1 MSAIAETARD
11 VIDRIR
17 RNDREREY
25 CLAVLDL
32 WAQVQEQGIEIER
45 VASFGFDRSILTEKE
60 TRARRGACLGGRPD
74 PYTETLPSGK
84 IRLRVY
90 NYVRHHDGGITRLDP
105 MLKAVHEHAD
115 S

>member
-45 VASFGFDRSILTEKE
+45 VASFGFDRSILTEGQK
-60 TRARRGACLGGRPD
+60 RVWRFHQSRRSDD
-74 PYTETLPSGK
+74 PYVEKRPNGGY
-84 IRLRVY
+84 RLKVY

-105 MLKAVHEHAD
+105 MLEAVYERDD

>member
-45 VASFGFDRSILTEKE
+45 VASFGFDRSILTEGQKRG
-60 TRARRGACLGGRPD
+60 RASIKAGGRMTPISRSC
-74 PYTETLPSGK
+74 PMASY
-84 IRLRVY
+84 RLAVY

-105 MLKAVHEHAD
+105 MLEAVYECDD